1 MKKSFF
7 PALAVMALVF
17 LLTHPALSFKG
28 ASQGLLLW
36 YQTVLPTLLPFMIC
50 SNMIVS
56 LGGIP
61 LLTAPV
67 RPLFQGLFGMSEAG
81 CYVMV
86 SGLLCG
92 YPMGAKTCGEF
103 VDEGRI
109 SPSEGRYLLSVSN
122 HPSPMFLLGYTAAA
136 AGPWVPVPLM
146 LAAIYLPLIPMALVS
161 RNVYGIGE
169 NRSGLPRSPERRRS
183 FDQSMMDSFEVMVK
197 IGGYIM
203 LFSILAEFV
212 GRIQTVSPAVKAC
225 LLGVVEITTGIRALS
240 LTLTGTALGAAL
252 CFVAAFGGLCG
263 LFQTRSVLRS
273 PHLSV
278 SHYFLWKLLHGSLS
292 MAVFTLLAN
301 IRLPGR

>member
-7 PALAVMALVF
+7 PAMAVIALVL

-28 ASQGLLLW
+28 ASRGLLLW
-36 YQTVLPTLLPFMIC
+36 YKTVLPTLLPFMIC
-50 SNMIVS
+50 SGLIVS
-56 LGGIP
+56 LGGIR

-67 RPLFQGLFGMSEAG
+67 RPVFKRLFGMSDAG

-122 HPSPMFLLGYTAAA
+122 HPSPMFLLGYAAPA
-136 AGPWVPVPLM
+136 AGAFLPVPLM
-146 LAAIYLPLIPMALVS
+146 LAAIYLPLIPMAFLS
-161 RNVYGIGE
+161 RQIYGAGE
-169 NRSGLPRSPERRRS
+169 NSAGLPDSRKNRQS
-183 FDQSMMDSFEVMVK
+183 FDQSMMNSFEVMIK

-212 GRIQTVSPAVKAC
+212 EQIQSVSPEAKAC
-225 LLGVVEITTGIRALS
+225 LLGIVEITTGIRALS
-240 LTLTGTALGAAL
+240 RTLTGIPLGAAL
-252 CFVAAFGGLCG
+252 CFVSAFGGLCG
-263 LFQTRSVLRS
+263 LFQTRSVLKS
-273 PHLSV
+273 PRLSI
-278 SHYFLWKLLHGSLS
+278 SHYLLWKLLHGCLS
-292 MAVFTLLAN
+292 MAVFTLLAYML
-301 IRLPGR
+301 LPGR